1 MINTAL
7 KNIRRSPYQA
17 LAAVSM
23 TGLTVFV
30 VSLFAL
36 VSLASQLILTSF
48 ETKPQVIAYLAD
60 DHKSEEVNLLISDL
74 TTTGLIKQATYV
86 SKDEALKIY
95 KESVGN
101 DPLLLGTVTDLGI
114 ITADVLPASVE
125 ITAKSPDN
133 FPTIVSILERSKI
146 VSSTPNGQKE
156 IDFPQDVISELTA
169 WTRAIRTAGLI
180 LAIILS
186 FNSVITIMII
196 ISMKIANRRYEIG
209 TMKLLGAKGAFIIK
223 PYLIESVLYGAVGG
237 VIGWLASYIAL
248 LYSTPF
254 LATRLVGI
262 IPLPVSPV
270 VMLALLA
277 VLVVSFSLL
286 GLFSGL
292 LAAVRFLK
300 R

>member
-48 ETKPQVIAYLAD
+48 ETKPQVIAYLSD
-60 DHKSEEVNLLISDL
+60 DHKTEQVNSLISDL
-74 TTTGLIKQATYV
+74 TTTGLVKQATYV

-133 FPTIVSILERSKI
+133 FPTLVSILERSKI

-180 LAIILS
+180 LASILS

-196 ISMKIANRRYEIG
+196 ISMKIASRRYEIG

-223 PYLIESVLYGAVGG
+223 PYLIESILYGAVGG

-254 LATRLVGI
+254 LVARLVGI

-270 VMLALLA
+270 IMLALLA

>member
-1 MINTAL
+1 MINTAI

-60 DHKSEEVNLLISDL
+60 EHKPEEVNQLIGDL
-74 TTTGLIKQATYV
+74 TTTGLVKQATYV

-133 FPTIVSILERSKI
+133 FPTLVSILERSKI

-180 LAIILS
+180 LASILS

-196 ISMKIANRRYEIG
+196 ISMKIASRRYEIG

-254 LATRLVGI
+254 LAARLVGI

-270 VMLALLA
+270 IMLALLA

>member
-48 ETKPQVIAYLAD
+48 ETKPQVIAYLSD
-60 DHKSEEVNLLISDL
+60 EHKPEEVNLLISDL

-86 SKDEALKIY
+86 SKDEALEIY

-133 FPTIVSILERSKI
+133 FPTIVSILERAKI

-180 LAIILS
+180 LATILS

-196 ISMKIANRRYEIG
+196 ISMKIASRRYEIG

-223 PYLIESVLYGAVGG
+223 PYLLESVLYGAVGG

-254 LATRLVGI
+254 LAARLTGI

>member
-48 ETKPQVIAYLAD
+48 ETKPQVIAYLSD
-60 DHKSEEVNLLISDL
+60 DHKTEQVNSLISDL
-74 TTTGLIKQATYV
+74 TTTGLVKQATYV

-133 FPTIVSILERSKI
+133 FPTLVSILERSKI

-180 LAIILS
+180 LATILS

-196 ISMKIANRRYEIG
+196 ISMKIASRRYEIG

-223 PYLIESVLYGAVGG
+223 PYLIESILYGAVGG

-248 LYSTPF
+248 LYSTTF
-254 LATRLVGI
+254 LAARLVGI

-270 VMLALLA
+270 IMLALLA
-277 VLVVSFSLL
+277 VLVVSFSSL

>member
-1 MINTAL
+1 
-7 KNIRRSPYQA
+7 IRRSPYQA

-60 DHKSEEVNLLISDL
+60 EHKPEEVNQLIGDL
-74 TTTGLIKQATYV
+74 TTTGLVKQAIYV

-133 FPTIVSILERSKI
+133 FPTLVSILERSKI
-146 VSSTPNGQKE
+146 VSSTPNGKKE

-180 LAIILS
+180 LASILS

-196 ISMKIANRRYEIG
+196 ISMKIASRRYEIG

-223 PYLIESVLYGAVGG
+223 PYLIESILYGAIGG

-254 LATRLVGI
+254 LAARLTGI

>member
-60 DHKSEEVNLLISDL
+60 EHKPEEVNQLIGDL
-74 TTTGLIKQATYV
+74 TTTGLVKQATYV

-133 FPTIVSILERSKI
+133 FPTLVSILERSKI

-180 LAIILS
+180 LASILS

-196 ISMKIANRRYEIG
+196 ISMKIASRRYEIG

-223 PYLIESVLYGAVGG
+223 PYLIESILYGAVGG

-254 LATRLVGI
+254 LVARLVGI

-270 VMLALLA
+270 IMLALLA

>member
-48 ETKPQVIAYLAD
+48 ETKPHVIAYLAD
-60 DHKSEEVNLLISDL
+60 EHKPEEVNQLIGDL
-74 TTTGLIKQATYV
+74 TTTGLVKQATYV

-133 FPTIVSILERSKI
+133 FPTLVSILERSKI

-156 IDFPQDVISELTA
+156 IDFPPDVISEHTA
-169 WTRAIRTAGLI
+169 
-180 LAIILS
+180 
-186 FNSVITIMII
+186 
-196 ISMKIANRRYEIG
+196 
-209 TMKLLGAKGAFIIK
+209 
-223 PYLIESVLYGAVGG
+223 
-237 VIGWLASYIAL
+237 
-248 LYSTPF
+248 
-254 LATRLVGI
+254 
-262 IPLPVSPV
+262 
-270 VMLALLA
+270 
-277 VLVVSFSLL
+277 
-286 GLFSGL
+286 
-292 LAAVRFLK
+292 
-300 R
+300 